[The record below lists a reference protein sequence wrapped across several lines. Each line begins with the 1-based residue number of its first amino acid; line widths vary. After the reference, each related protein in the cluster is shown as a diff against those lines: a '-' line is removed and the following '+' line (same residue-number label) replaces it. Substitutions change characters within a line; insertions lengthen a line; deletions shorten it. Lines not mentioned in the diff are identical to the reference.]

1 MNPLPQTNRY
11 QSLDVLRGLTVALM
25 IVVNTPGSWSTN
37 FVPFLHAPWHG
48 LTITDLVF
56 PSFLFV
62 VGNAMSF
69 SLARLRDRGGAVY
82 FKKVIRRT
90 AIIFLIGLLLTAF
103 PFFRVVEGSLV
114 PYDFTSIRLLG
125 VLQRIALCYGIAA
138 TLVYFLRLRAC
149 LLTGS
154 VILLAYWGAMY
165 FFGDP
170 GPDPYSLEGNAARK
184 LDLWLIGAGNLYR
197 GEGIAFDPEGLLST
211 FPAVVNVL
219 AGYAVGIFIQGQG
232 ARVKT
237 VSRLL
242 LLAGLLL
249 VVGYSWDLLFPI
261 NKKIWSSSFVLV
273 SVGYV
278 TGLLALLVYLLE
290 VRNWKSW
297 AYFFEVFG
305 RNPLLL
311 YVLSGVL
318 VRIML
323 MVPVNGSSLKNWI
336 YEGVFTGTFPP
347 KIASLFFALSFMLLI
362 WLIGWIMDRRGVYVK
377 V

>member
-1 MNPLPQTNRY
+1 MNPLQQSTRY

-37 FVPFLHAPWHG
+37 FAPFLHAPWHG

-69 SLARLRDRGGAVY
+69 SLARLRDRGGAIY

-103 PFFRVVEGSLV
+103 PFFRIIDGSPVL
-114 PYDFTSIRLLG
+114 YDFTSIRVLG

-138 TLVYFLRLRAC
+138 TLVYFLSLRTC
-149 LLTGS
+149 LAIAAAT
-154 VILLAYWGAMY
+154 LLGYWGLMF

-170 GPDPYSLEGNAARK
+170 GADPYSLEGNAARK

-197 GEGIAFDPEGLLST
+197 GEGIPFDPEGLLST
-211 FPAVVNVL
+211 LPAVVNVL
-219 AGYAVGIFIQGQG
+219 AGYAVGLFIKRQG
-232 ARVKT
+232 AQVQT
-237 VSRLL
+237 VVRLL
-242 LLAGLLL
+242 ALSVLLL
-249 VVGYSWDLLFPI
+249 VVGYAWDLLFPI

-278 TGLLALLVYLLE
+278 TALLGLLVYLLE
-290 VRNWKSW
+290 IKNWKSW

-318 VRIML
+318 VRILL
-323 MVPVNGSSLKNWI
+323 MVPVKGSSLKNWI
-336 YEGVFTGTFPP
+336 YEGFFTGILPP
-347 KIASLFFALSFMLLI
+347 KTASLSFALAFMLLI
-362 WLIGWIMDRRGVYVK
+362 WLVGWIMDKRGVYIK